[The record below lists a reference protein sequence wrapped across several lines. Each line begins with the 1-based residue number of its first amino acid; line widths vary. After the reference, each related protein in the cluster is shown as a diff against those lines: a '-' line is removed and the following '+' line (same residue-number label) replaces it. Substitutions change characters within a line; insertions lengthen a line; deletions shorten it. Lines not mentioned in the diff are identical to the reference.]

1 MARLSRQ
8 LVAEYGRGYTEKNLC
23 RMIQFAEAFPEE
35 EIVATLWRQLSW
47 SRFRELLPLNL
58 ARYAERQSRL
68 ISTITR
74 TKRRKLSPSV
84 SPGGLATTSAA

>member
-23 RMIQFAEAFPEE
+23 RMIQFAETFPEE

-47 SRFRELLPLNL
+47 SRL
-58 ARYAERQSRL
+58 ASCCR
-68 ISTITR
+68 
-74 TKRRKLSPSV
+74 
-84 SPGGLATTSAA
+84 